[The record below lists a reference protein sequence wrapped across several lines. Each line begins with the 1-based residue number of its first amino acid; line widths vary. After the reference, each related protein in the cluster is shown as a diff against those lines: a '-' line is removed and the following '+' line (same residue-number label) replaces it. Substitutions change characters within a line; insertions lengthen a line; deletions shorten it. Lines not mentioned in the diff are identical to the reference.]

1 MATDFDPGTGLG
13 PRLRLV
19 RENRTLSVRELARR
33 VGCSASLVSQ
43 VERGLSVPS
52 VGVLY
57 ALASELDCSLDF
69 LLFGTG
75 AEAEPPGGAAGGAGA
90 RAADGE
96 LLASVAASGVAGQR
110 PGEPL
115 GGFRGQVPARTHSE
129 ETMVTRGE
137 VPAPAHSE
145 ETVVTRG
152 EVPAVARGPDAPRP
166 DGVVQRGCDRRIID
180 LASGVRWERLTPGA
194 DDRLEFLEVIYS
206 PGGHSTDERRPLRH
220 EGREY
225 GLILSGTLRASV
237 GFETYTLNPGDSIAF
252 DSSTP
257 HEYWNTTGDYVYAV
271 WVVTHPGPG
280 R

>member
-19 RENRTLSVRELARR
+19 RESRALSVRELARR
-33 VGCSASLVSQ
+33 VGCSASLISQ

-57 ALASELDCSLDF
+57 SLASELDCSLDF

-75 AEAEPPGGAAGGAGA
+75 AEAAPTAAGSGAALSTVPVQGGASTQGDAGDAAGA
-90 RAADGE
+90 
-96 LLASVAASGVAGQR
+96 
-110 PGEPL
+110 
-115 GGFRGQVPARTHSE
+115 FRGEIPVL
-129 ETMVTRGE
+129 
-137 VPAPAHSE
+137 APPVS
-145 ETVVTRG
+145 
-152 EVPAVARGPDAPRP
+152 APRS

-194 DDRLEFLEVIYS
+194 DDRVDFLEVIYS

-225 GLILSGTLRASV
+225 GLILSGTLRANV
-237 GFETYTLNPGDSIAF
+237 GFEAYELNPGDSIAF

-257 HEYWNTTGDYVYAV
+257 HEYWNTTDHHVHAV
-271 WVVTHPGPG
+271 WVVMHPAPG
-280 R
+280 HP